1 MSRQKRKNT
10 TTKSSRKKAAAKVLP
25 TPLAFGEQTT
35 LSVVVPYFNID
46 RYLRRLFNSIFVSL
60 TADKQQLIEVILV
73 DDGSDERQ
81 GIEAK
86 KKCAEFGVTYIR
98 QKNRGVGA
106 AKNLGLSAAKGKYIW
121 FVDSDD
127 YLKQGWQNAT
137 LEAIQWVNADII
149 ATPFDI
155 LVNNTE
161 TTPVW
166 TLNISD
172 QGFYDYCS
180 FPEAWINVGNNY
192 NYIFRLDNL
201 IKNNLLF
208 DTQLTLGEDA
218 VFNVSAFLKSDTFFN
233 LKSTSYV
240 QNRMQAGTLS
250 RPSEGRLLEA
260 FADEL
265 KSHKMIG
272 ALLQNHPLQRLV
284 FNFSQVYNVQNKL
297 KLVKD
302 NFERDELSKIIEI
315 HRAGR
320 DGLKTCPE
328 VQKLMYDVLKSDFRM
343 SFAPHQQWF

>member
-1 MSRQKRKNT
+1 MSRQKRKNR
-10 TTKSSRKKAAAKVLP
+10 TTKSSTKGAVAKVLP
-25 TPLAFGEQTT
+25 KPVAFGEQTT
-35 LSVVVPYFNID
+35 LSIVVPYFNNK
-46 RYLRRLFNSIFVSL
+46 RYLRRLFNSIFERL

-86 KKCAEFGVTYIR
+86 KICAEFGVTYMR
-98 QKNRGVGA
+98 QKNQGVGA

-155 LVNNTE
+155 LVDNTE
-161 TTPVW
+161 TVPAW

-172 QGFYDYCS
+172 QGFYEYCS

-201 IKNNLLF
+201 IKNNLVF

-218 VFNVSAFLKSDTFFN
+218 VFNVSAFLESDTFFN

-250 RPSEGRLLEA
+250 RPNEARLLEA
-260 FADEL
+260 FEDEL
-265 KSHKMIG
+265 TSHKMIG
-272 ALLQNHPLQRLV
+272 ALLQDHPLQRLA
-284 FNFSQVYNVQNKL
+284 FSFSQAYNIENKL
-297 KLVKD
+297 ELVKN
-302 NFERDELSKIIEI
+302 NFDRSELVKILELYRTTRDELRS
-315 HRAGR
+315 
-320 DGLKTCPE
+320 CQN
-328 VQKLMYDVLKSDFRM
+328 VQKLMYDVLKSSFEVR
-343 SFAPHQQWF
+343 FAPYWRWV